1 MSGSFLKQLR
11 EAAMRLPL
19 DDPRRFT
26 LGGYADALQGDIA
39 QLGRFAS
46 AETLARMNGIWARAE
61 GLLVEVHNSPIGG
74 GSGAMPVP
82 QERKAA

>member
-1 MSGSFLKQLR
+1 
-11 EAAMRLPL
+11 MRLPL

-39 QLGRFAS
+39 QLGRMAS
-46 AETLARMNGIWARAE
+46 ADTLARMNGIWARADA
-61 GLLVEVHNSPIGG
+61 LLADVQRSPIGG
-74 GSGAMPVP
+74 GAGAMPVP